1 MRRGVVNGVFS
12 FVFVMQNELLFRLM
26 FLFDSLRTNPKT
38 LWNQWSTE
46 ELIVLSVR
54 RSFIILRARAK

>member
-26 FLFDSLRTNPKT
+26 FLFNSLRTNPKT